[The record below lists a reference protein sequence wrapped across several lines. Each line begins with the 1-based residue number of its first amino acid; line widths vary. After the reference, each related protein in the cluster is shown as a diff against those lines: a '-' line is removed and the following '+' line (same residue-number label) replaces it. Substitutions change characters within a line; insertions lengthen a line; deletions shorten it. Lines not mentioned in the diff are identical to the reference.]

1 MEEFKKTHP
10 YQKPEENIESL
21 LCCPESEN
29 IESLSPKQRWKVIR
43 TIRSNLLAVK
53 NLIKEMVSAKSG
65 LETSGSRYPDLFD
78 MAPVAFATLNSKGR
92 IVGINL
98 AGSELLNLDRKELIG
113 LAFADFIHP
122 DDHHRFQR
130 HVKDSLA
137 NHAEQTCRIGL
148 MADQPDDDPLPVR
161 LKSVGV
167 KDEDGQNDHLRVA
180 IIDLS
185 EYRQTER
192 QLKEVLEKYQVSMD
206 NIEDGYYEVDL
217 KGNFTFVNQSLCDHF
232 GYPRASLIG
241 MNYRQYTDTDTAKVM
256 MKEFN
261 QVYATYKPVK
271 RYEFP
276 VIEGGGEKRILEGS
290 ISLIRDPF
298 NNPIG
303 FRGIIRDITQQK
315 ALEEKIQNAMKMEA
329 IGTLAGGIAH
339 DFNNILGAIVLNT
352 ELALDD
358 VPVGTE
364 TKHALEQVLQASQR
378 AKELVDQIL
387 TFSRNAEVDRKKI
400 KIDSVIRD
408 TLKML
413 RAMLPS
419 TISIRQNIAANGW
432 TVMANPTQIQQ
443 LVINLCTNAAHAM
456 QEKGGRLH
464 ISLQNIV
471 LDQKS
476 AHSIGL
482 FSGRYL
488 ELIVADD
495 GHGIAPEHQER
506 IFDPFF
512 TTKKTG
518 EGTGLG
524 LSVVHGIVLKHKGS
538 ITVKSTPGQGTSF
551 RILMPAVNGDTDIV
565 HFETKITENGK
576 GKTILFV
583 DDEEALIDAGRRMLR
598 RLGYHVTSASS
609 PAEALMIFR
618 EQPEFFDLVITDMT
632 MPHQTGAELAR
643 KMIAIRPDTPIIL
656 CTGFNEKVSP
666 EKARKLGI
674 KGYIMKPYTQQEM
687 AKKLR
692 ELITLT

>member
-1 MEEFKKTHP
+1 MAEFKKTHP
-10 YQKPEENIESL
+10 YRKLEESIESL
-21 LCCPESEN
+21 LCCPEPESM
-29 IESLSPKQRWKVIR
+29 ESLSPKQRRKVMQ

-53 NLIKEMVSAKSG
+53 NLVKELVSEKSG
-65 LETSGSRYPDLFD
+65 PETSCSRYPDLFD
-78 MAPVAFATLNSKGR
+78 MAPVAFVTLDANGR
-92 IVGINL
+92 IAGINL
-98 AGSELLNLDRKELIG
+98 AGCELLNMDRQELIG
-113 LAFADFIHP
+113 RSFADFVHP
-122 DDHHRFQR
+122 EDHHLFER
-130 HVKDSLA
+130 HVSECLV
-137 NHAEQTCRIGL
+137 NGAEKTCRVEL
-148 MADQPDDDPLPVR
+148 LADAAKGTLPVR
-161 LKSVGV
+161 LKSIGM
-167 KDEDGQNDHLRVA
+167 KGENGQPDLLRVA

-185 EYRQTER
+185 EYRQTEK
-192 QLKEVLEKYQVSMD
+192 QLKEVLEKYQAGMD

-217 KGNFTFVNQSLCDHF
+217 KGNFIFVNQSLCDHF
-232 GYPRASLIG
+232 GYPRESLIG

-261 QVYATYKPVK
+261 QVYATHKPVK
-271 RYEFP
+271 RYAFP
-276 VIEGGGEKRILEGS
+276 VIGGGGEKRFSEGS
-290 ISLIRDPF
+290 ISLIRDMAD
-298 NNPIG
+298 NAIG

-315 ALEEKIQNAMKMEA
+315 TLEEKVQHALKMEA

-364 TKHALEQVLQASQR
+364 IEHALDQVLKASQR

-419 TISIRQNIAANGW
+419 TILIRRDIAANSW

-456 QEKGGRLH
+456 QEKGGNLH

-471 LDQKS
+471 LEPEA
-476 AHSIGL
+476 AHAAGL
-482 FSGRYL
+482 SSGRYV
-488 ELIVADD
+488 ELIVSDN

-524 LSVVHGIVLKHKGS
+524 LSVVHGIVLKHRGN
-538 ITVKSTPGQGTSF
+538 ITVKSMPGQGSSF
-551 RILMPAVNGDTDIV
+551 RILLPAVNGDTDIV
-565 HFETKITENGK
+565 HSEQKFMENGK

-583 DDEEALIDAGRRMLR
+583 DDEEALIDAGQRMLR
-598 RLGYHVTSASS
+598 RLGYHVTSTSN

-643 KMIAIRPDTPIIL
+643 KMLAIRPDIPIVL

-674 KGYIMKPYTQQEM
+674 QGYIMKPYTQQEVSR
-687 AKKLR
+687 KLR
-692 ELITLT
+692 ELITPT